1 MIRLLIA
8 AATSVTLSMFG
19 TRFLIDFLT
28 RAKVGQP
35 IREDGPEGHQVKAG
49 TPTMGGIAILF
60 GAFFGYI
67 AADIANLFGVG
78 TSNVF
83 TDTGLIVM
91 GTILSLIHI

>member
-35 IREDGPEGHQVKAG
+35 IREDGPEGC
-49 TPTMGGIAILF
+49 LL
-60 GAFFGYI
+60 Y
-67 AADIANLFGVG
+67 
-78 TSNVF
+78 TSPSPR
-83 TDTGLIVM
+83 DRG
-91 GTILSLIHI
+91 